1 MGTGGIVAITGAAA
15 LLVGAAAYIIKN
27 RNTLFNKV
35 KRKITANYEVET
47 IEGELTMQDV
57 VSYFKKLSLVQERDV
72 PFIAKANKLGNDVLK
87 ITTTITGNSIFI
99 GVYNL
104 ETDEITYSKLI
115 NTMSIDSKLKNL
127 FGNEPLVVLT

>member
-1 MGTGGIVAITGAAA
+1 MGTGGIIAISGATA

-27 RNTLFNKV
+27 RNTLFSKV
-35 KRKITANYEVET
+35 RRKITANYEVET

-57 VSYFKKLSLVQERDV
+57 VSYFKKISLVQERDV
-72 PFIAKANKLGNDVLK
+72 PFIAKANKLGNDVLN
-87 ITTTITGNSIFI
+87 ITTTITENSIFI